1 MKQNLNLACFK
12 MNTEIINRVAK
23 SNLITIDLSDYYPKG
38 KRAVIDIKN
47 WLKEGLV
54 LIEKDFR
61 QSLNNYNWN
70 QFKEHHIAIY
80 CSTDAIVPIWAYMLV
95 QKHLNGIAKS
105 ITYGSTET
113 MESVLIIPI
122 IESLD
127 LGYCKDKSVIIKGC
141 SDKKIP
147 RNAYIKLIE
156 KLQPFA
162 KSIMFGEA
170 CSSVPLFKK
179 TIA

>member
-61 QSLNNYNWN
+61 QSLNIYNWN

-147 RNAYIKLIE
+147 RNAYKLIE
-156 KLQPFA
+156 KLHLLPNQLCLV
-162 KSIMFGEA
+162 SL
-170 CSSVPLFKK
+170 LFC
-179 TIA
+179 TIV

>member
-1 MKQNLNLACFK
+1 

-23 SNLITIDLSDYYPKG
+23 SNLITIDLSDYYPRG

-47 WLKEGLV
+47 WLKEGFV

-70 QFKEHHIAIY
+70 QFKAHHIAIF

-105 ITYGSTET
+105 ITFGSFRLNAAQDSSNIPSPPLASPTEHPVGSLQT
-113 MESVLIIPI
+113 PHPPKVVYTRKVVYIPLLIPI
-122 IESLD
+122 GPALD
-127 LGYCKDKSVIIKGC
+127 YALGA
-141 SDKKIP
+141 IP
-147 RNAYIKLIE
+147 GNADHCTEQRLRAANF
-156 KLQPFA
+156 Q
-162 KSIMFGEA
+162 
-170 CSSVPLFKK
+170 
-179 TIA
+179 

>member
-1 MKQNLNLACFK
+1 

>member
-1 MKQNLNLACFK
+1 

-70 QFKEHHIAIY
+70 QFKEHHIAIF

-127 LGYCKDKSVIIKGC
+127 LGYCKDKSVVIKGC

>member
-1 MKQNLNLACFK
+1 

-61 QSLNNYNWN
+61 QSLNIYNWN

>member
-1 MKQNLNLACFK
+1 

-61 QSLNNYNWN
+61 QSLNIYNWN

-141 SDKKIP
+141 SDK
-147 RNAYIKLIE
+147 RSQETLTLN
-156 KLQPFA
+156 
-162 KSIMFGEA
+162 
-170 CSSVPLFKK
+170 
-179 TIA
+179 

>member
-1 MKQNLNLACFK
+1 

-61 QSLNNYNWN
+61 QSLNIYNWN

-127 LGYCKDKSVIIKGC
+127 LGYCKNKSVIIKGC

-156 KLQPFA
+156 KLQPIA
-162 KSIMFGEA
+162 RSIMFGEA

-179 TIA
+179 Q

>member
-1 MKQNLNLACFK
+1 

-23 SNLITIDLSDYYPKG
+23 SNLITIDLTDYYPKG

-70 QFKEHHIAIY
+70 QFKGHHIAIF
-80 CSTDAIVPIWAYMLV
+80 CSTDAIIPIWAYMLV
-95 QKHLNGIAKS
+95 QKNLNGIAKS

-127 LGYCKDKSVIIKGC
+127 LEYCKDKPVVIKGC
-141 SDKKIP
+141 SDKNIP

-156 KLQPFA
+156 KLQPIA

-179 TIA
+179 K

>member
-1 MKQNLNLACFK
+1 

-70 QFKEHHIAIY
+70 QFKGHHIAIF
-80 CSTDAIVPIWAYMLV
+80 CSTDAIIPIWAYMLV
-95 QKHLNGIAKS
+95 QKNLNGIAKS

-113 MESVLIIPI
+113 MESVSIPLKFCH
-122 IESLD
+122 EPLNW
-127 LGYCKDKSVIIKGC
+127 YCKILLFLSLLFNCPVVDDISRPSRSLTVL
-141 SDKKIP
+141 
-147 RNAYIKLIE
+147 AKLW
-156 KLQPFA
+156 
-162 KSIMFGEA
+162 
-170 CSSVPLFKK
+170 
-179 TIA
+179 

>member
-1 MKQNLNLACFK
+1 

-70 QFKEHHIAIY
+70 QFKEHHIAIF

>member
-1 MKQNLNLACFK
+1 
-12 MNTEIINRVAK
+12 
-23 SNLITIDLSDYYPKG
+23 
-38 KRAVIDIKN
+38 
-47 WLKEGLV
+47 
-54 LIEKDFR
+54 
-61 QSLNNYNWN
+61 
-70 QFKEHHIAIY
+70 
-80 CSTDAIVPIWAYMLV
+80 MLV

-105 ITYGSTET
+105 ITFGSTET

-127 LGYCKDKSVIIKGC
+127 LEYCKDKAVVIIGC
-141 SDKKIP
+141 SEKNIP

-156 KLQPFA
+156 KLQPIA

-179 TIA
+179 K